1 MANIVVINPTK
12 YSYSHSNF
20 GSNVLTAEL
29 IQNEVIG
36 SFLQVKAVQPDGT
49 VGLLTLKAADNGTFE
64 VSFNSANGVFTL
76 EA

>member
-1 MANIVVINPTK
+1 MSNIVTANPTK
-12 YSYSHSNF
+12 YTYSHANF
-20 GSNVLTAEL
+20 SGNVLSAEL

-36 SFLQVKAVQPDGT
+36 SFLQVKAVQPNGT

-76 EA
+76 ES